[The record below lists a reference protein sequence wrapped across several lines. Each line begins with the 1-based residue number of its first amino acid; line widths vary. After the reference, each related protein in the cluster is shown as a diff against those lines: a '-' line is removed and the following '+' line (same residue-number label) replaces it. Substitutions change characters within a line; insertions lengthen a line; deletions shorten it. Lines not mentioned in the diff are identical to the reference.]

1 MSVKSLKIL
10 RAQECFSSKF
20 SSVLCSSRFLLV
32 DIVPFKRDDNNFYI
46 RGDQFYMQQA
56 TEPSCLIPLMRS
68 GADSVVLVGD
78 PAQLPPTV
86 ISQQA
91 IEVFV
96 DSTNSI
102 K

>member
-1 MSVKSLKIL
+1 MKITKRASLNSL
-10 RAQECFSSKF
+10 VCFYSSDF
-20 SSVLCSSRFLLV
+20 VL
-32 DIVPFKRDDNNFYI
+32 FKRDDNNFYI
-46 RGDQFYMQQA
+46 LGDQFYIQQA

-96 DSTNSI
+96 YSTNSMQ
-102 K
+102 